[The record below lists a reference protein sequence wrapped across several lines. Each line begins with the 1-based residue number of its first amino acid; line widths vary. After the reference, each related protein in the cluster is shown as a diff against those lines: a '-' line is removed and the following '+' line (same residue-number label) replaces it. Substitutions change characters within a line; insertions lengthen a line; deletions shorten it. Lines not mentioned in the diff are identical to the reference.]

1 MAWPLRKLSTHTD
14 NINEVVIR
22 SSAKLSMISTY
33 NFVIHI
39 LHSHNPIDPRGKT
52 LKNGCLLLSYFIYLS
67 SYQLYTF
74 NLKIDYCNSYWKSF
88 GIFFEIETD
97 KNPTKFVW
105 LLAINDDIS
114 FVTRK
119 MRLVT
124 LIFLQRK
131 YVIQKAIFRHCGS
144 QQGEIMGASHTGLEP
159 SGPATWQLVKI
170 YRSLINDSV

>member
-52 LKNGCLLLSYFIYLS
+52 LENGCLLLSHFIYLS

-114 FVTRK
+114 FVTFKDEARDTHYFYKESMWFRK
-119 MRLVT
+119 PSS
-124 LIFLQRK
+124 
-131 YVIQKAIFRHCGS
+131 VIVGHNKGR
-144 QQGEIMGASHTGLEP
+144 
-159 SGPATWQLVKI
+159 
-170 YRSLINDSV
+170 

>member
-52 LKNGCLLLSYFIYLS
+52 LENGCLLLSYFIYLS

-114 FVTRK
+114 FVTLK

-124 LIFLQRK
+124 LIISTKKVCDSESHLPSLWVTTRGDNGCLPHRTWTFRSCHLAARKDLQ
-131 YVIQKAIFRHCGS
+131 V
-144 QQGEIMGASHTGLEP
+144 
-159 SGPATWQLVKI
+159 V
-170 YRSLINDSV
+170 N

>member
-52 LKNGCLLLSYFIYLS
+52 LENGCLLLSHFIYLS

-105 LLAINDDIS
+105 LLAINDDIYKFCHS
-114 FVTRK
+114 EDEARDTHYFYKESMWFRK
-119 MRLVT
+119 PSS
-124 LIFLQRK
+124 
-131 YVIQKAIFRHCGS
+131 VIVGHNKGR
-144 QQGEIMGASHTGLEP
+144 
-159 SGPATWQLVKI
+159 
-170 YRSLINDSV
+170 